1 MTNALELE
9 LPYPPSGNHTIR
21 HVDGRA
27 ILSKE
32 ARDYR
37 KMIGTLLTAQ
47 GIRPMD
53 GRLIM
58 VIWFYPPDRRRRDA
72 DNVQKTLL
80 DSLQKLAY
88 HDDGQIDDLRT
99 VRCKPTPGGK
109 IKVVISPVTPEPE
122 PEPESST
129 PSSARRRSCLQCGF
143 RFASRGPANRICP
156 TCSEASSVSERQLH
170 AQRGD
175 QRHNGVSLRFHG
187 IGEVA

>member
-1 MTNALELE
+1 MMNALELE

-21 HVDGRA
+21 YVNGHP

-37 KMIGTLLTAQ
+37 KLIRQLLTAK

-53 GRLIM
+53 GRLAM
-58 VIWFYPPDRRRRDA
+58 VIWFSPPDLRRRDA

-80 DSLQKLAY
+80 DSLKKLAY

-99 VRCKPTPGGK
+99 VRCKPTPDGK
-109 IKVVISPVTPEPE
+109 IKVVISPITPEPE
-122 PEPESST
+122 PEPEPTT
-129 PSSARRRSCLQCGF
+129 PSTTRRRSCLQCGI

-156 TCSEASSVSERQLH
+156 ACSESGSMSERQLH

-175 QRHNGVSLRFHG
+175 QRHNGVSLRFHS